1 MKYIYLCQWNIRQE
15 YMTAGHSV
23 KLAHTAAATATW
35 QHVVV
40 RKSDILSC
48 VQDLKM
54 FRRRRWRYLI
64 LDEAHMIKNWQSQRW
79 QALLNFS
86 ARHRLLLTGV
96 VPTQSCFID
105 C

>member
-1 MKYIYLCQWNIRQE
+1 
-15 YMTAGHSV
+15 
-23 KLAHTAAATATW
+23 
-35 QHVVV
+35 
-40 RKSDILSC
+40 
-48 VQDLKM
+48 M